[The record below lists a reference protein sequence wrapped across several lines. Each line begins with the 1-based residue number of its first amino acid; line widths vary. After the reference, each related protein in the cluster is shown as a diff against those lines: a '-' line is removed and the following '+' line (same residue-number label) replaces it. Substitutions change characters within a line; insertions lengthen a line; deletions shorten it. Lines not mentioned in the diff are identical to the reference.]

1 MEMKNI
7 FKYAV
12 IATALSAGIFS
23 CSEDEFAKDEQNSQ
37 IVSVGGLKIQVGDF
51 PSESLRSSVPGFE
64 AGKSAW
70 ENGDQIKLVIK
81 YNNAVEPKTYLIEYQ
96 NGWDLSQVAGLP
108 TSASTIDLVAEYSS
122 DRSYKANGVSEYF
135 KYTYSG
141 SASQSITISF
151 TRNYSRLRVFAG
163 EDVKLVTLK
172 SKSKEFF
179 LNGGTEKAESL
190 TLNSENIKNFDGVYV
205 NNVYFYGTWAEG
217 TVLDINGKEFTMD
230 ESVPGKSY
238 AIDLQH
244 SGKVEVDC
252 GVITLHPDS
261 KLRYEHVVAAICP
274 GVSTLKFKG
283 QVSSVD
289 DLVDVIGICQEHSGT
304 WMDNNLSLDMSELKI
319 GEDEDNP
326 EEDVFW
332 PGSSSIMIEDLN
344 KLILPKD
351 ISGFGAKALLLYG
364 LKELHILHEGEIIYS
379 TSSKKSMVLMDDCKL
394 VLGAGVVDQ
403 RGSGDYWF
411 GVVWRNIEILP

>member
-37 IVSVGGLKIQVGDF
+37 VVSVGGLKIQVGDF

-70 ENGDQIKLVIK
+70 ANEDQIKLTISFDGGK
-81 YNNAVEPKTYLIEYQ
+81 AESYTIEYQ
-96 NGWDLSQVAGLP
+96 NGSWSTSSLP
-108 TSASTIDLVAEYSS
+108 PYPSSDSKIELVAEYSS
-122 DRSYKANGVSEYF
+122 DKSYKANGVSEYF

-141 SASQSITISF
+141 SASQPIKISF
-151 TRNYSRLRVFAG
+151 ERKYSRLRVFAG
-163 EDVKLVTLK
+163 EDVKWVTLK
-172 SKSKEFF
+172 SKGFF
-179 LNGGTEKAESL
+179 LNGGTENADSL
-190 TLNSENIKNFDGVYV
+190 TLNSEDAKKFDGVYV
-205 NNVYFYGTWAEG
+205 NNVYFYGSWVEG
-217 TVLDINGKEFTMD
+217 TELDINGKVFTMD

-261 KLRYEHVVAAICP
+261 KLEYEHVVNAICP
-274 GVSTLKFKG
+274 GISTLKFKG

-289 DLVDVIGICQEHSGT
+289 HLVEVIEICEEHSGS
-304 WMDNNLSLDMSELKI
+304 WMDGELSLDMSELKI

-332 PGSSSIMIEDLN
+332 PSTSSIMIEDLN

-364 LKELHILHEGEIIYS
+364 LKELHILHEGEITYS